1 MGKFCMLISVL
12 FCISFLY
19 GQETSPQE
27 KSKVDDTIK
36 VHSPKKAGRLSLMAP
51 GAGQIYNHLAMP
63 KGKKKAWWKVPLIYA
78 GLGATGYLLVENHII
93 QRDLKDEFNHRME
106 SSDPNPN
113 KYPEFQVYDDQ
124 GVLQLYESHKG
135 TRDMMIF
142 AFLAVYGLNFL
153 DALVEAHFVDF
164 DVSPDLSMGIRPVM
178 QDVRT
183 PGITLSF
190 NFR

>member
-1 MGKFCMLISVL
+1 MYKCLLFLIFSCCV
-12 FCISFLY
+12 SFLY
-19 GQETSPQE
+19 GQESEQQKKQNT
-27 KSKVDDTIK
+27 KDTVK
-36 VHSPKKAGRLSLMAP
+36 VHSPKKAGRLSLMVP
-51 GAGQIYNHLAMP
+51 GAGQVYNHLAMP
-63 KGKKKAWWKVPLIYA
+63 KGKRHAWWKVPLIYA
-78 GLGATGYLLVENHII
+78 GLGATGYLLVENHIM
-93 QRDLKDEFNHRME
+93 QRNLKDEFIFRRE
-106 SSDPNPN
+106 SNATNPN
-113 KYPEFQVYDDQ
+113 KYPEFAVYDDQ

-164 DVSPDLSMGIRPVM
+164 DVSPDLSMSVRPVM

-183 PGITLSF
+183 PGISLSF